1 MVIYRIRKFNPET
14 DVEAVQDINKA
25 CLPENYPRFFFI
37 EIYNKFADGFNVAEV
52 VETGELV
59 GYEMTRIERRVSNFG
74 FGLTKVG
81 HIISIAVLKEYRR
94 LGIAKKLMQAASDAL
109 RIRDVNEIFLEVRES
124 NQGAIDLYQKLG
136 YQPFKLSKQYYQD
149 GESALVMISKI

>member
-14 DVEAVQDINKA
+14 DVEAVQGINKA
-25 CLPENYPRFFFI
+25 CLPENYPRFFFL
-37 EIYNKFADGFNVAEV
+37 EI
-52 VETGELV
+52 VETGELI

-81 HIISIAVLKEYRR
+81 HIISIAVLKKYRR
-94 LGIAKKLMQAASDAL
+94 LGVAKRLMQAASDAL
-109 RIRDVNEIFLEVRES
+109 RIRDVNEVFLEVRES
-124 NQGAIDLYQKLG
+124 NQGAVDLYQKLG
-136 YQPFKLSKQYYQD
+136 YQPFKISKQYYQD